1 MCVCVWVCGCVRERE
16 VLKGLDLHVSF
27 YPQLLPKVELKQMAA
42 RVSGSI
48 LGRLAFFDGKRRFGD
63 GFESRHYDSARRM
76 LIKIYSNTF
85 AAKI

>member
-1 MCVCVWVCGCVRERE
+1 MCRGVRERERE

-27 YPQLLPKVELKQMAA
+27 YPQLLLKVELKQMAA

-48 LGRLAFFDGKRRFGD
+48 LGRLAFFDGKKIRQGH

-76 LIKIYSNTF
+76 LMKIYSNTF
-85 AAKI
+85 GAKI